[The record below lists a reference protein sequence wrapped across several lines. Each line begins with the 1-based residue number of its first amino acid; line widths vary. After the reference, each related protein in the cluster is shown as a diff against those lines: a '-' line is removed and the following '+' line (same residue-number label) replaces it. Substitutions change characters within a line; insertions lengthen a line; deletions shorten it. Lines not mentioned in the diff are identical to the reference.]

1 MQIITLKA
9 MQKANVKYA
18 VVLGCAKKNE
28 DGKYSAVLAFMDK
41 KKPKAKHEA
50 FDIDITGKNKDIVL
64 EQVRMIA
71 DVYPPVREDVQFL
84 DMTED

>member
-9 MQKANVKYA
+9 MQKANVKYT

-28 DGKYSAVLAFMDK
+28 DGKHSAVLSFMDK
-41 KKPKAKHEA
+41 KKPKAKYEA
-50 FDIDITGKNKDIVL
+50 FDIEITGKNKDIVL
-64 EQVRMIA
+64 EQVRLIA
-71 DVYPPVREDVQFL
+71 DVYPPVMEDVQFL